1 MLLLLLFFFIK
12 ARPTY
17 KRVYSMLILAHGHE
31 DAVLLQLIEVRHSQ
45 LVGLKKCQLQGA
57 RQEPDPPVHM

>member
-1 MLLLLLFFFIK
+1 MF
-12 ARPTY
+12 
-17 KRVYSMLILAHGHE
+17 ILAHGHE

-45 LVGLKKCQLQGA
+45 LVGLKECQLQGA